1 MLPLQLILTSIS
13 NEVEVVMVTVSKNV
27 AMGMAKDLAED
38 IVEGAIMEV
47 MVAMVVMEVMV
58 ADIKHGKL
66 IKITQNKRW

>member
-1 MLPLQLILTSIS
+1 M
-13 NEVEVVMVTVSKNV
+13 VMVSKNV